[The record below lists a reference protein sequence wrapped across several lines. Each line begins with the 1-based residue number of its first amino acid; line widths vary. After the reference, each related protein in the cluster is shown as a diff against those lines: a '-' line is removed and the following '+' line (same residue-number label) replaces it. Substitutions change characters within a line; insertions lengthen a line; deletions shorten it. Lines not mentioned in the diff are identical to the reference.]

1 MRYAVWVRYAQGGG
15 LTAERRAFREQLRM
29 QAAERFT
36 SGNGARPVT
45 ACARRGWP
53 PRRLATGSPTAVEVI
68 RTADRIESDNGRRY
82 RNLVRYRRRSVDD
95 LAGQVT
101 PMSR

>member
-1 MRYAVWVRYAQGGG
+1 MWLWGGG

-36 SGNGARPVT
+36 SGSGGRHAT

-53 PRRLATGSPTAVEVI
+53 PRRLATSSPTAVEVI

-82 RNLVRYRRRSVDD
+82 RKLVRYRRRSVDD

-101 PMSR
+101 PMFR